1 VSDTLSPEELEA
13 ALREMGRTR
22 YHDNHPFHA
31 LLRDGKLG
39 RGQVQA
45 WALNR
50 YYYQSRIPMKDAAF
64 MSRVDDVALRREWRR
79 RMEDHDGTDEDGGG
93 IARWLSLC
101 EGVGLDAD
109 YVRSTEGVLPT
120 TRFAVDAYVRFVR
133 DAPLLDAVA
142 SSLTELFAPTIIARR
157 VQGMLAN
164 YDFVNEET
172 LAYFNKRLSQAPRDS
187 DFALDYCKEHAR
199 TTSEQNAVLA
209 ALELKCDILWAQQ
222 DALYFAYVEPGFVP
236 PGSFIP
242 EDYD

>member
-1 VSDTLSPEELEA
+1 MSPEELET
-13 ALREMGRTR
+13 ALRELGRTR

-39 RGQVQA
+39 QGQVQA

-64 MSRVDDVALRREWRR
+64 LSRVEDAALRREWRR
-79 RMEDHDGTDEDGGG
+79 RIEDHDGTDEEDGG
-93 IARWLSLC
+93 IARWLHLC
-101 EGVGLDAD
+101 TGVGLDID
-109 YVRSTEGVLPT
+109 YVRSTAGVLPA

-157 VQGMLAN
+157 VEGMLAN
-164 YDFVNEET
+164 YDFVDEMT
-172 LAYFNKRLSQAPRDS
+172 LAYFDKRLGQAPRDS
-187 DFALDYCKEHAR
+187 DFALAYCKENAR
-199 TTSEQNAVLA
+199 TVEQQSAVLA

-222 DALYFAYVEPGFVP
+222 DALYFAYVEPGFIP
-236 PGSFIP
+236 PGCFLI
-242 EDYD
+242 EDHS